1 MIQDS
6 QSNKNI
12 VFLILLSILFLSLNS
27 IFCKIALA
35 NNSIDPY
42 SFTFFRL
49 FSAMIMLII
58 LFYYKH
64 KKLTFYTK
72 KNWLTSF
79 MLFVYALTFSYA
91 YVDIDAGLGTLLLF
105 GVVQIVMIASSLIYK
120 EKLTFLKISGILLS
134 LFGLVYM
141 FYPTENFELSLT
153 HALLMVISGF
163 SWAIYSILG
172 KNSNNALGNT
182 TDNFIKATI
191 LITIFYFIYNV
202 EDIYFNTQGLLLAI
216 ISGSI
221 TSAIGYIIWYQVLP
235 NIKIVTASIIQ
246 LFVPIVA
253 IILSILFLDEL
264 LSKTL
269 ILSTLLV
276 ITGIVLT
283 LFSQKEKQR
292 I

>member
-1 MIQDS
+1 
-6 QSNKNI
+6 
-12 VFLILLSILFLSLNS
+12 
-27 IFCKIALA
+27 
-35 NNSIDPY
+35 
-42 SFTFFRL
+42 
-49 FSAMIMLII
+49 
-58 LFYYKH
+58 
-64 KKLTFYTK
+64 
-72 KNWLTSF
+72 
-79 MLFVYALTFSYA
+79 
-91 YVDIDAGLGTLLLF
+91 
-105 GVVQIVMIASSLIYK
+105 
-120 EKLTFLKISGILLS
+120 
-134 LFGLVYM
+134 
-141 FYPTENFELSLT
+141 
-153 HALLMVISGF
+153 
-163 SWAIYSILG
+163 
-172 KNSNNALGNT
+172 
-182 TDNFIKATI
+182 
-191 LITIFYFIYNV
+191 
-202 EDIYFNTQGLLLAI
+202 LLLAI